1 MSLVA
6 RNVIKIYDK
15 GEASEVKAI
24 DNVSLTVN
32 PGEIYLLMG
41 PSGSGKTTLITI
53 LGGLLSSTDGSV
65 VINGEDIT
73 RLKENKLPEF
83 RLNNIGFIFQS
94 FNLLSAL
101 TAVENVA
108 VPLMAK
114 SISRKMA
121 LERAKEMLKILGL
134 DSRLDNKPA
143 NLSGGEKQRVAIGR
157 ALITD
162 PDIILADE
170 PTANLDSKN
179 GHEVMLKLC
188 GVACAENKSVIIVSH
203 DARIRDIAHKV
214 LWIED
219 GKIIKTED
227 GNHKNT
233 CPHEN
238 RS

>member
-53 LGGLLSSTDGSV
+53 LGGLLSSTGGDV
-65 VINGEDIT
+65 VINGEDVT

-108 VPLMAK
+108 VSLMAK
-114 SISRKMA
+114 SISKKMA

>member
-1 MSLVA
+1 MSLIANSVT
-6 RNVIKIYDK
+6 KIYDK
-15 GEASEVKAI
+15 GRPSEVKAV

-32 PGEIYLLMG
+32 PGEVYLLMG

-108 VPLMAK
+108 VSLMAK
-114 SISRKMA
+114 SISKKMA

-134 DSRLDNKPA
+134 ESRLNNKPA
-143 NLSGGEKQRVAIGR
+143 NLSGGEKQRVGIAR

>member
-1 MSLVA
+1 MSLIANSVT
-6 RNVIKIYDK
+6 KIYDK
-15 GEASEVKAI
+15 GRPSEVKAV

-32 PGEIYLLMG
+32 PGEVYLLMG

-53 LGGLLSSTDGSV
+53 LGGLLSSTDGDV

-114 SISRKMA
+114 SISRKVA
-121 LERAKEMLKILGL
+121 LDRAKEMLKILGL

>member
-179 GHEVMLKLC
+179 GREVMLKLC

-203 DARIRDIAHKV
+203 DDRIRDIAHKV

>member
-1 MSLVA
+1 MSLIA
-6 RNVIKIYDK
+6 NSVIKIYDK
-15 GEASEVKAI
+15 GRPSEVKAV

-101 TAVENVA
+101 TAAENVA
-108 VPLMAK
+108 VPLIAK
-114 SISRKMA
+114 GDSQVKAIAESRQM
-121 LERAKEMLKILGL
+121 LEKLGL
-134 DSRLDNKPA
+134 AQRFNYLPK
-143 NLSGGEKQRVAIGR
+143 NLSGGEKQRVAIAR

-162 PDIILADE
+162 PSIILADE

-219 GKIIKTED
+219 GKIVKTED

>member
-6 RNVIKIYDK
+6 RNVVKIYDK

-53 LGGLLSSTDGSV
+53 LGGLLSSTDGDV

-219 GKIIKTED
+219 GKIIKTEV

>member
-32 PGEIYLLMG
+32 PGEVYLLMG

-53 LGGLLSSTDGSV
+53 LGGLLSSTDGDV

-114 SISRKMA
+114 SISRKVA
-121 LERAKEMLKILGL
+121 LDRAKEMLKILGL
-134 DSRLDNKPA
+134 ESRLNNKPA

>member
-53 LGGLLSSTDGSV
+53 LGGLLSSTDGDV

-108 VPLMAK
+108 VSLMAK
-114 SISRKMA
+114 SISKKMA

>member
-1 MSLVA
+1 MSLIANSVT
-6 RNVIKIYDK
+6 KIYDK
-15 GEASEVKAI
+15 GRPSEVKAV

-32 PGEIYLLMG
+32 PGEVYLLMG

-53 LGGLLSSTDGSV
+53 LGGLLSSTDGDV

-108 VPLMAK
+108 VSLMAK
-114 SISRKMA
+114 SISKKMA

-134 DSRLDNKPA
+134 DSRLNNKPA
-143 NLSGGEKQRVAIGR
+143 NLSGGEKQRAAIGR

>member
-1 MSLVA
+1 MSLIA
-6 RNVIKIYDK
+6 NSVIKIYDK
-15 GEASEVKAI
+15 GRPSEVKAV

-53 LGGLLSSTDGSV
+53 LGGLLSSTDGDV

-114 SISRKMA
+114 SISRKVA
-121 LERAKEMLKILGL
+121 LDRAKEMLKILGL
-134 DSRLDNKPA
+134 ESRLNNKPA
-143 NLSGGEKQRVAIGR
+143 NLSGGEKQRVAIAR

-162 PDIILADE
+162 PAILLADE

-179 GHEVMLKLC
+179 GHEVMMRLC
-188 GVACAENKSVIIVSH
+188 AVACEQNKSVVIVSH
-203 DARIRDIAHKV
+203 DQRIKDIAHRV

-219 GKIIKTED
+219 GKIVRTED
-227 GNHKNT
+227 GNLKKV
-233 CPHEN
+233 CSHEN
-238 RS
+238 LA

>member
-1 MSLVA
+1 MSLIANSVT
-6 RNVIKIYDK
+6 KIYDK
-15 GEASEVKAI
+15 GRPSEVKAV

-32 PGEIYLLMG
+32 PGEVYLLMG

-53 LGGLLSSTDGSV
+53 LGGLLSSTDGDV

-134 DSRLDNKPA
+134 DSRLNNKPA

>member
-24 DNVSLTVN
+24 DNVSLTVH

-108 VPLMAK
+108 VSLMAK
-114 SISRKMA
+114 SISKKMA

-170 PTANLDSKN
+170 PTANLGSKN
-179 GHEVMLKLC
+179 GYEVMLKLC

-203 DARIRDIAHKV
+203 DQRIADIAHKA
-214 LWIED
+214 LWIDD
-219 GKIIKTED
+219 GKIVRTED
-227 GNHKNT
+227 GNHKKV
-233 CPHEN
+233 
-238 RS
+238 